1 MECWKNGMMG
11 KEWGIGIMEFWNTGF
26 KTEKKFLPNIPPFQF
41 SSVPKYFFPLFHYSN
56 IPKI

>member
-1 MECWKNGMMG
+1 MMA

-56 IPKI
+56 IPKISIT